1 MDRTLGPQN
10 GFRLKGSVKGFMP
23 SRMHLDTIDLDGFGQ
38 SLPKMGL
45 VPNFELDLLDTRRCA
60 GQLKHW
66 SETSRLDAF
75 NATIATVLS
84 TDINSLHQPGASV
97 MSSVQMLPRF
107 EAMEDQLI
115 IRKVAE
121 PGGWLSNMSPHPV
134 EYEGR
139 KWWHAEALFQ
149 ALRFA
154 SDDVEAR
161 QAVRDPRSPMAAK
174 MIAKRYKARQVV
186 IPLSDEDVANMRL
199 CIRLKLESHPDL
211 LCRLLASGDALLVE
225 DCSSRGRRANN
236 LFWGA
241 VRMSDPAASLGYFW
255 EGQNMLGQL
264 WMEERAIRRGF
275 SI

>member
-1 MDRTLGPQN
+1 
-10 GFRLKGSVKGFMP
+10 
-23 SRMHLDTIDLDGFGQ
+23 
-38 SLPKMGL
+38 
-45 VPNFELDLLDTRRCA
+45 
-60 GQLKHW
+60 
-66 SETSRLDAF
+66 
-75 NATIATVLS
+75 
-84 TDINSLHQPGASV
+84 
-97 MSSVQMLPRF
+97 MSSVQMLQRF

-134 EYEGR
+134 EFEGL

-154 SDDVEAR
+154 PDDVEAR
-161 QAVRDPRSPMAAK
+161 QAVREPKSPMAAK

-186 IPLSDEDVANMRL
+186 MPLSDEDVANMKL
-199 CIRLKLESHPDL
+199 CIRLKLESHGDL
-211 LCRLLASGDALLVE
+211 AGRLQASGDALLVE

-241 VRMSDPAASLGYFW
+241 VRMPDPAAGLGYVW
-255 EGQNMLGQL
+255 EGQNMLGRL

>member
-1 MDRTLGPQN
+1 
-10 GFRLKGSVKGFMP
+10 
-23 SRMHLDTIDLDGFGQ
+23 
-38 SLPKMGL
+38 
-45 VPNFELDLLDTRRCA
+45 
-60 GQLKHW
+60 
-66 SETSRLDAF
+66 
-75 NATIATVLS
+75 
-84 TDINSLHQPGASV
+84 
-97 MSSVQMLPRF
+97 MSSIQMLSRF
-107 EAMEDQLI
+107 EAMEDQLV

-134 EYEGR
+134 EFQGL

-154 SDDVEAR
+154 PDDEEAR

-186 IPLSDEDVANMRL
+186 VPLSDRDVANMRL

-211 LCRLLASGDALLVE
+211 VRRLQASGDALLVE

-241 VRMSDPAASLGYFW
+241 VRVPDSVARLGHVW
-255 EGQNMLGQL
+255 EGQNMLGRL
-264 WMEERAIRRGF
+264 WMEERAARQIDPAF
-275 SI
+275 SSQVG

>member
-1 MDRTLGPQN
+1 
-10 GFRLKGSVKGFMP
+10 
-23 SRMHLDTIDLDGFGQ
+23 
-38 SLPKMGL
+38 
-45 VPNFELDLLDTRRCA
+45 
-60 GQLKHW
+60 
-66 SETSRLDAF
+66 
-75 NATIATVLS
+75 
-84 TDINSLHQPGASV
+84 

-154 SDDVEAR
+154 PDDVEAR
-161 QAVRDPRSPMAAK
+161 NAVREPRSPMVAK

-186 IPLSDEDVANMRL
+186 MPLSDEDVANMKL
-199 CIRLKLESHPDL
+199 CIRLKLESHCDL
-211 LCRLLASGDALLVE
+211 VRRLQASGNALLVE

-241 VRMSDPAASLGYFW
+241 VRVPDSAARLGYFW

-264 WMEERAIRRGF
+264 WMEERAARKIVPAF
-275 SI
+275 SSQAS